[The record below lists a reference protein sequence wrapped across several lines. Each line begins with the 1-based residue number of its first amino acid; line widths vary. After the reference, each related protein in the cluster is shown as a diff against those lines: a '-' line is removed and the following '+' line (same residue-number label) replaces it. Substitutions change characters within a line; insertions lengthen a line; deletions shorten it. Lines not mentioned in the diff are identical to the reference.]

1 MLEEKI
7 INTLR
12 ILSIDMVE
20 KANSGHPGMPLGCAP
35 TMFILWCKIMK
46 FEPYRDRFILSN
58 GHGCALLYSMLHLLG
73 YDYTIDDL
81 KNFRQLNSKTPGH
94 PEFNPLLGIEVS
106 TGPLGQGIANGVG
119 MAIAYKKLNIPNHIF
134 VMCGDGCIMEGITY
148 ESTSIAG
155 HLCLNN
161 LVILY
166 DDNGITIDG
175 KLDIAYSENTKNR
188 FISMN
193 WNVLEVLNGDTDLK
207 DIYEKLNLST
217 YSDKPTIIFIKTTI
231 GYAALNSGTSST
243 HGAPLGKDNIKHIK
257 RFFNF
262 DENKSFVVDD
272 DVKNYFTH
280 FKKPTLYEYKNDYTE
295 CIKELKTCK
304 KDGSTREMSGMC
316 LNIMAN
322 HINNIIIGSADLSE
336 SNKTNINIKN
346 ISKSDYNNKIIHY
359 GIREHAMA
367 GIANGLSTCNILPIV
382 STFLVF
388 ITYCLASIRMSA
400 LSNHKVIYIFTHDS
414 FLLGED
420 GPSHQPIESLT
431 ILRSIPNLLVFR
443 PCDMNEVSGVYQY
456 VLNHNGP
463 SCVILTRQS
472 VINIP
477 NSIQNIEKGAYIIY
491 EPDNIELIIISTGS
505 EVSLSIEVAKILKNT
520 RVVSMVSCEL
530 FDIQNSEY
538 KNALLPS
545 NIKKISIE
553 AGTTIGWYKYANYT
567 YGIDTFGKSGNKTD
581 LKEYF
586 GFTSLH
592 IIDFIDK
599 NK

>member
-20 KANSGHPGMPLGCAP
+20 KANSGHPGMPLGCSP

-119 MAIAYKKLNIPNHIF
+119 MAIAYKKNNIPNHIF

-217 YSDKPTIIFIKTTI
+217 NSDKPTIIFIKTTI

-243 HGAPLGKDNIKHIK
+243 HGAPLGKENIKHIK

-280 FKKPTLYEYKNDYTE
+280 FKKPTIYQYNNDYTE

-322 HINNIIIGSADLSE
+322 HIDNIIIGSADLSE
-336 SNKTNINIKN
+336 SNKTNINIKS
-346 ISKSDYNNKIIHY
+346 ISKTDYNNKIIHY

-400 LSNHKVIYIFTHDS
+400 LSKHKVIYIFTHDS

-443 PCDMNEVSGVYQY
+443 PCVMNEVSGVYQY

-463 SCVILTRQS
+463 SCIILTRQS

-538 KNALLPS
+538 KNALLPL

-553 AGTTIGWYKYANYT
+553 AGSTLGWYKYANYT
-567 YGIDTFGKSGNKTD
+567 YGIDTFGKSGNRTD

-586 GFTSLH
+586 GFTSKH
-592 IIDFIDK
+592 IINFIDK
-599 NK
+599 II

>member
-7 INTLR
+7 INTLL

-81 KNFRQLNSKTPGH
+81 KKFRQLNSKTPGH

-119 MAIAYKKLNIPNHIF
+119 MAIAYKKNNIPNHIF

-175 KLDIAYSENTKNR
+175 KIDIAYSENTKNR

-217 YSDKPTIIFIKTTI
+217 NSDKPTIIFIKTTI

-243 HGAPLGKDNIKHIK
+243 HGAPLGKENIKHIK

-280 FKKPTLYEYKNDYTE
+280 FKKPTISQYSNDYTE

-400 LSNHKVIYIFTHDS
+400 LSKHKVIYIFTHDS

-456 VLNHNGP
+456 ILNHNGP

>member
-1 MLEEKI
+1 
-7 INTLR
+7 
-12 ILSIDMVE
+12 
-20 KANSGHPGMPLGCAP
+20 
-35 TMFILWCKIMK
+35 
-46 FEPYRDRFILSN
+46 
-58 GHGCALLYSMLHLLG
+58 
-73 YDYTIDDL
+73 
-81 KNFRQLNSKTPGH
+81 
-94 PEFNPLLGIEVS
+94 
-106 TGPLGQGIANGVG
+106 
-119 MAIAYKKLNIPNHIF
+119 
-134 VMCGDGCIMEGITY
+134 
-148 ESTSIAG
+148 
-155 HLCLNN
+155 
-161 LVILY
+161 
-166 DDNGITIDG
+166 
-175 KLDIAYSENTKNR
+175 
-188 FISMN
+188 
-193 WNVLEVLNGDTDLK
+193 
-207 DIYEKLNLST
+207 
-217 YSDKPTIIFIKTTI
+217 
-231 GYAALNSGTSST
+231 
-243 HGAPLGKDNIKHIK
+243 
-257 RFFNF
+257 
-262 DENKSFVVDD
+262 
-272 DVKNYFTH
+272 
-280 FKKPTLYEYKNDYTE
+280 
-295 CIKELKTCK
+295 
-304 KDGSTREMSGMC
+304 
-316 LNIMAN
+316 
-322 HINNIIIGSADLSE
+322 
-336 SNKTNINIKN
+336 
-346 ISKSDYNNKIIHY
+346 
-359 GIREHAMA
+359 MA

-456 VLNHNGP
+456 ILNHNGP

-586 GFTSLH
+586 GFTSKH
-592 IIDFIDK
+592 IINFIDK